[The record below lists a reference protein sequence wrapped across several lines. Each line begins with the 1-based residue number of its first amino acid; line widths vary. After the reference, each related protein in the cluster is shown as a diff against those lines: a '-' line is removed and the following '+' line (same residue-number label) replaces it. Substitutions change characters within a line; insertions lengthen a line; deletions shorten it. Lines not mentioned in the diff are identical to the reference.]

1 MGASPNNT
9 SCSQPKVSPAMTP
22 MAPNNHQRRGPVSKP
37 TSPPRPGSEF
47 NVPLSVPFVLLQQLI
62 IVPHFY
68 LSCWLLI
75 STAYAVNSLAVEH
88 F

>member
-1 MGASPNNT
+1 
-9 SCSQPKVSPAMTP
+9 
-22 MAPNNHQRRGPVSKP
+22 
-37 TSPPRPGSEF
+37 
-47 NVPLSVPFVLLQQLI
+47 PLSVPLVLLQQLI